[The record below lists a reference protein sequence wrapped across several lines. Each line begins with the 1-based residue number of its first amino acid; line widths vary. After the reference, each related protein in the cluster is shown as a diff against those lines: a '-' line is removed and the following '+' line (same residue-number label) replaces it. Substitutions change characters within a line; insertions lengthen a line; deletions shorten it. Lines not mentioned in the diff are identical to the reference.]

1 MALTTD
7 RNSPRTTGT
16 IISAPVAAGAKIFAG
31 ALVAFNASGYLVPA
45 SDTAGLRVAGVADEA
60 ADNMDGQNGA
70 ASVKVSRGAFKLGN
84 SASKAVAQANV
95 GGVVYVEDD
104 ETVAKEST
112 KSVVA
117 GVALELDGDG
127 VWVDVSIAGAITA
140 ANAFATAAV
149 EASKS

>member
-16 IISAPVAAGAKIFAG
+16 IISAPVAAG